1 MTKEFCRVE
10 VYDQGLYGIWTE
22 GFRTNR
28 NDLARLLNLSK
39 LTDKNIYISMDFSMV
54 LMDVDY
60 VLGSDERIQEI
71 NFAVVNDS
79 KEKTEN
85 NVEGIVKAINLYERE
100 VSLEEEEIPN
110 IRKKLDACFFVYR
123 KYFASE

>member
-28 NDLARLLNLSK
+28 NDLSELLNLSK
-39 LTDKNIYISMDFSMV
+39 ITDKNIYISMDFSIV
-54 LMDVDY
+54 LMDIGY
-60 VLGSDERIQEI
+60 VPGSDERIQEI
-71 NFAVVNDS
+71 NFAVINDS

-85 NVEGIVKAINLYERE
+85 NVNGIVEVIKLYERE
-100 VSLEEEEIPN
+100 VALEENEIPD
-110 IRKKLDACFFVYR
+110 IRKKLDAGFFIYR
-123 KYFASE
+123 KYFGGK